1 MENAIREIIRTSV
14 KSFAE
19 EFELRHMLEVKN
31 PEGVINKKVHNI
43 FVAALGAEIQFYS
56 ALSRSLDS
64 SLGNLMEAIAVS
76 IAELNFDVS
85 RRVEGVLYA
94 QQIEKI
100 GALLERY
107 KNAADELKPEIA
119 HYLDFGSVAEG
130 SKHSKRHES
139 DYVLKN
145 RTDGKHHIIEL
156 KLGGDLDNKKARS
169 EKEALLEQYCILVN
183 SLGSSEGVSI
193 HFATGYNRFGEGNPW
208 TQGRVLQ
215 FFAKDEL
222 LISRDFWNFVCDRDD
237 GMEIVL
243 DEYKKCAGLISAAIK
258 KIRGAYLP
266 NNS

>member
-1 MENAIREIIRTSV
+1 MEQEIRKIIQFSV
-14 KSFAE
+14 QAFAE
-19 EFELRHMLEVKN
+19 EFELRHKLEVNN

-64 SLGNLMEAIAVS
+64 SLGNLMESIAVS
-76 IAELNFDVS
+76 IAELSYDVS

-107 KNAADELKPEIA
+107 KNAADELKPDIS
-119 HYLDFGSVAEG
+119 HYLEFAQVTEG
-130 SKHSKRHES
+130 SKHSERHES
-139 DYVLKN
+139 DYVLKS
-145 RTDGKHHIIEL
+145 RKDGRHHIIEL

-183 SLGSSEGVSI
+183 SLGTSEGVSI
-193 HFATGYNRFGEGNPW
+193 HFATGYNRFGEGKPW

-215 FFAKDEL
+215 FFAKEEL
-222 LISRDFWNFVCDRDD
+222 LISRDFWNFVCDRPD
-237 GMEIVL
+237 GMQIVL
-243 DEYKKCAGLISAAIK
+243 DEYQQNANLISQAIK
-258 KIRGAYLP
+258 NIRNAYL
-266 NNS
+266 SQ